1 MILDRAALSEH
12 CVKVFLASAAGDL
25 ATFSKLKQHYKT
37 DYSLTTDLFTRD
49 TRPRPI
55 RTLYEA
61 ARDTTQPEVSPHS
74 IASMAFFNR
83 VQLIYL
89 RIKLHRVSIP
99 ANGLMDFFAKCG

>member
-1 MILDRAALSEH
+1 MILDRAALSVH

-74 IASMAFFNR
+74 TAFFSR
-83 VQLIYL
+83 AQFIY
-89 RIKLHRVSIP
+89 
-99 ANGLMDFFAKCG
+99 G

>member
-1 MILDRAALSEH
+1 MILDRAALSVH

-37 DYSLTTDLFTRD
+37 DYGLTTDLFTRD

-61 ARDTTQPEVSPHS
+61 ARDSTQPEVSPHS
-74 IASMAFFNR
+74 MAFLSRAQF
-83 VQLIYL
+83 IY
-89 RIKLHRVSIP
+89 
-99 ANGLMDFFAKCG
+99 G